1 MLIDG
6 LRVEEIDP
14 VWLHNN
20 VGIVTQE
27 PVLFNTTI
35 RENIRLAKP
44 QATPEEIKAVAVKAN
59 AHSFVTELPDGYDT
73 YVGEGG
79 IQLSAGQK
87 QRIAI
92 ARALIRNARILLL
105 DEATSALDMHSESLV
120 QSALERASKGRTTVI
135 VAHRLST
142 VRNADKIYCVNKG
155 MVEEAGTHEQLME
168 KRGVYSELVGVQLK
182 GGTAH
187 DGMYI
192 LYDFFSWSF
201 AFKLSNVFL

>member
-14 VWLHNN
+14 VWLHDN
-20 VGIVTQE
+20 VGVVTQE
-27 PVLFNTTI
+27 PILFNTTI
-35 RENIRLAKP
+35 RENILLANP
-44 QATPEEIKAVAVKAN
+44 QATPEEMEAVAVNAN

-92 ARALIRNARILLL
+92 ARALIRKPRILLL
-105 DEATSALDMHSESLV
+105 DEGTSALDTHSESLV
-120 QSALERASKGRTTVI
+120 QSALESASRGRTTVI

-142 VRNADKIYCVNKG
+142 VQNADKIYCIKKG
-155 MVEEAGTHEQLME
+155 MVEEAGTHAELME
-168 KRGVYSELVGVQLK
+168 IRGLYSELVGMQLK
-182 GGTAH
+182 DVTAH
-187 DGMYI
+187 NGMYTFYEI
-192 LYDFFSWSF
+192 
-201 AFKLSNVFL
+201 